1 MNFDI
6 QQQDTY
12 SRGELLLRNFLGF
25 LYIMIPHLFVSFFYG
40 LVLMVVGLIRFF
52 SILIT
57 GKFPRNAHNAMV
69 QIGRYNLRLT
79 ARIFN
84 LRDGYPPFHL
94 ETEDEGIT
102 FDMPY
107 VEKISR
113 GRLLVR
119 TLFGGFMLIPH
130 ILILV
135 FRIYGVMFANIY
147 AFFVVLFTKK
157 FPNGVFKFSVETLRW
172 NYRMNNYLVYYTDD
186 YPPFHGRVL
195 PNENQDMDSDSV
207 SNHLV
212 AE

>member
-119 TLFGGFMLIPH
+119 TLFGGFMLIPR
-130 ILILV
+130 IFILV

-195 PNENQDMDSDSV
+195 PNENQDVDSDSV

>member
-130 ILILV
+130 IFILV

-195 PNENQDMDSDSV
+195 PNENQDVDSDSV

>member
-1 MNFDI
+1 
-6 QQQDTY
+6 
-12 SRGELLLRNFLGF
+12 
-25 LYIMIPHLFVSFFYG
+25 MIPHLIVSFFYG
-40 LVLMVVGLIRFF
+40 LVLMVISVIRFF

-57 GKFPRNAHNAMV
+57 GKFPKNAHKSMV

-79 ARIFN
+79 TRLFN
-84 LRDGYPPFHL
+84 LRDGYPPFSL
-94 ETEDEGIT
+94 EAEDEGII

-107 VEKISR
+107 VEKIST

-119 TLFGGFMLIPH
+119 TLFGGFLAIPH
-130 ILILV
+130 VFILV
-135 FRIYGVMFANIY
+135 FRIYGMMFANIY

-157 FPNGVFKFSVETLRW
+157 FPNGVFRFSVETLRW

-195 PNENQDMDSDSV
+195 PNENLDIDGDSA

-212 AE
+212 ES

>member
-195 PNENQDMDSDSV
+195 PNENQDVDSDSV

>member
-6 QQQDTY
+6 QQQDSY

-40 LVLMVVGLIRFF
+40 LVLMVVGFIRFF

-57 GKFPRNAHNAMV
+57 GKFPKNAHNAMV

-94 ETEDEGIT
+94 EAEDEGIT

-119 TLFGGFMLIPH
+119 TLFGGFMLFPH
-130 ILILV
+130 IFILV
-135 FRIYGVMFANIY
+135 FRIYGVLFANIY

-172 NYRMNNYLVYYTDD
+172 NYRMNNYIVYYTDD

-195 PNENQDMDSDSV
+195 PHENQDLDGDSV
-207 SNHLV
+207 ASHLV
-212 AE
+212 EE

>member
-130 ILILV
+130 IFILV

>member
-6 QQQDTY
+6 EQQETY
-12 SRGELLLRNFLGF
+12 SRGQLLLRNFFGF
-25 LYIMIPHLFVSFFYG
+25 IYIMIPHLIVSFFYG
-40 LVLMVVGLIRFF
+40 LVLLVISFIRFF
-52 SILIT
+52 AILIT
-57 GKFPRNAHNAMV
+57 GKFPKNAHDAMV

-94 ETEDEGIT
+94 EAEDEGIT

-107 VEKISR
+107 VEKINR
-113 GRLLVR
+113 GRLLIR
-119 TLFGGFMLIPH
+119 TLFGWMMLIPH
-130 ILILV
+130 IFIV
-135 FRIYGVMFANIY
+135 GIRIYGVMFANIY

-172 NYRMNNYLVYYTDD
+172 NYRMNNYLVYYTDE

-195 PNENQDMDSDSV
+195 PNENQGLNNDSTAS
-207 SNHLV
+207 HLV
-212 AE
+212 EE

>member
-6 QQQDTY
+6 QLQGTY

-130 ILILV
+130 IFILV

-195 PNENQDMDSDSV
+195 PNENQDVDSDSV

>member
-1 MNFDI
+1 
-6 QQQDTY
+6 
-12 SRGELLLRNFLGF
+12 
-25 LYIMIPHLFVSFFYG
+25 MIPHLFVSFFYG
-40 LVLMVVGLIRFF
+40 LVLMVFGLIRFF

>member
-119 TLFGGFMLIPH
+119 TLFGGFMLIPR
-130 ILILV
+130 IFILV